1 MAIERS
7 KMALSVGHT
16 TIETSTM
23 RLCLGKS
30 FQQPLALPDFD
41 NRYFDRNTLLKV

>member
-23 RLCLGKS
+23 RLCLFPFG
-30 FQQPLALPDFD
+30 
-41 NRYFDRNTLLKV
+41 